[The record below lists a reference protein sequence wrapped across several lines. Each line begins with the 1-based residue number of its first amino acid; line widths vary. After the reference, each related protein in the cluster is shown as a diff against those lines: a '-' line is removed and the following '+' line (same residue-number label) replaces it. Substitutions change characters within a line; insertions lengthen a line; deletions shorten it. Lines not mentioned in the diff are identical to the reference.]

1 MFKNKKDNKKDKNK
15 KLVGDT
21 IRLRIHRLVGNI
33 SSEISVLEAEIK
45 KDDYKNSII
54 IHEVDG
60 FKEEFPGV
68 VEPIVS
74 DIMYKLESYGLSKEQ
89 QIKKVQDNIKKK
101 EIILSKVKN
110 GHVIVKKKDSDEE
123 EEILINV
130 ETEKAN
136 LRLLKVVE
144 YTLTHKNNEGSFEKI
159 EVDGTR
165 CLSYLITNGK
175 LIPYWFN
182 SPTSNG
188 EPITLT
194 PDMSLRNKYFYDN
207 EKERFDDLKDMID
220 TPINK
225 ILRTIVIALF
235 IFAFLGNIGW
245 TIYLF
250 KINNTINDDALQ
262 PQLDNLNVQISQA
275 KQDCIE
281 QLSSQVTNNKII
293 IDWATIQ
300 LEKDLEDLRNKKENS
315 GVNSKKI

>member
-1 MFKNKKDNKKDKNK
+1 MFKKNNDKKNKNK

-21 IRLRIHRLVGNI
+21 IRLRIHRLVGNMA
-33 SSEISVLEAEIK
+33 SEIAVLDAEIK

-54 IHEVDG
+54 IHESDG
-60 FKEEFPGV
+60 FKEEFPGI
-68 VEPIVS
+68 VEPIIS

-89 QIKKVQDNIKKK
+89 QINKVQDNIKKK

-110 GHVIVKKKDSDEE
+110 GRVMVKKKDSDEE

-165 CLSYLITNGK
+165 CISYLISNGE
-175 LIPYWFN
+175 LTPYWFN

-188 EPITLT
+188 EPVTLT
-194 PDMSLRNKYFYDN
+194 PDMSLRKKYFYDN
-207 EKERFDDLKDMID
+207 EKERLDDLKDMID

-225 ILRTIVIALF
+225 ILKTIIIALF
-235 IFAFLGNIGW
+235 IAAFLGNIGW
-245 TIYLF
+245 TVYLA
-250 KINNTINDDALQ
+250 KWSGNLHDDALQ
-262 PQLDNLNVQISQA
+262 PQLDKLNVQISQA

-281 QLSSQVTNNKII
+281 QLSSQVTNNAII

-300 LEKDLEDLRNKKENS
+300 LEKDLEDLRNKKENN
-315 GVNSKKI
+315 GVNSIKI